1 MTHQR
6 ILFAT
11 DFSEPSAIA
20 LTEAARLAIA
30 EDAELIVV
38 HVFDPAP
45 FTPPVAIPSVGGF
58 EDRIAR
64 EIEESVLAELERLRK
79 GALADVPKV
88 RIMALRH
95 GSPSVAVGEAA
106 EEHDVDLIVVGTHG
120 RTGLKRMLIGSVAEK
135 IVRHA
140 PCSVLAV
147 RT

>member
-1 MTHQR
+1 MTQRR

-11 DFSEPSAIA
+11 DFSKPSEIA
-20 LTEAARLAIA
+20 LAEAARLATAEGAALIIA
-30 EDAELIVV
+30 

-64 EIEESVLAELERLRK
+64 EIEESVLVELKRLRE
-79 GALADVPKV
+79 GPLADVPEV
-88 RIMALRH
+88 ELLALRH
-95 GSPSVAVGEAA
+95 GSPAVAIGEAA
-106 EEHDVDLIVVGTHG
+106 EERDVNLIVVGTHG